1 MYHNEIPT
9 GFPQGFL
16 WGGATAA
23 NQLEGAWNVDGKGLT
38 TAEVVKKATD
48 RKDMSKMNLVTQ
60 ESIQEAITDKTDEMY
75 PKRRGIDFYHHYK
88 EDIALFAEMGFKAFR
103 LSIAWARI
111 FPNGDDKEPNEAG
124 LEFYDS
130 VFAECRKYGI
140 EPVVTISHYEM
151 PLALTVRQNGWA
163 DRRTIDAFT
172 RYAETVFKRYKGV
185 VRYWMTFNEINSST
199 WGFMGTGAVDSDLD
213 VKDQMNLR
221 YQALHHQFIASARAV
236 QIGHRIDSENKIGC
250 MIARLQTYPK
260 TCNPVDVRA
269 AQLQDDLNMF
279 FTDVQVRG
287 EYPEYMNRYFRE
299 NGIELSMEQDDEEEL
314 SRGTVDYIGF
324 SYYMST
330 VTSVSSKVEKA
341 SGNLAMGEAN
351 PYLETSDWG
360 WQIDPTGLRI
370 ALNEYWDRYRVPLFV
385 VENGLGALD
394 KMDEDGHIHDTYR
407 IDYMKKHI
415 EQMKEAVIDGVNLM
429 GYTMWGPI
437 DLISASTSEMSKRY
451 GFIYVDQDDEGN
463 GTLKRYRK
471 DSFFWYKKV
480 IASNG
485 EDLN

>member
-1 MYHNEIPT
+1 MLGTTISNGRDKFNMYHNEIPT

-130 VFAECRKYGI
+130 VFTECRKYGI

-213 VKDQMNLR
+213 
-221 YQALHHQFIASARAV
+221 
-236 QIGHRIDSENKIGC
+236 
-250 MIARLQTYPK
+250 
-260 TCNPVDVRA
+260 
-269 AQLQDDLNMF
+269 
-279 FTDVQVRG
+279 
-287 EYPEYMNRYFRE
+287 
-299 NGIELSMEQDDEEEL
+299 
-314 SRGTVDYIGF
+314 
-324 SYYMST
+324 
-330 VTSVSSKVEKA
+330 
-341 SGNLAMGEAN
+341 
-351 PYLETSDWG
+351 
-360 WQIDPTGLRI
+360 
-370 ALNEYWDRYRVPLFV
+370 
-385 VENGLGALD
+385 ALD

-437 DLISASTSEMSKRY
+437 DLISASTSEMPKRY
-451 GFIYVDQDDEGN
+451 GFIYVEQDDEGN